1 MSASTQNLSP
11 EITDWLF
18 DSRSEG
24 ITSSN
29 GSFISGVKETVASQK
44 AKMSSS
50 PSPLMSHGPRIP
62 AHSHKTVSWKDR
74 GIATAAS
81 VVPKS
86 WKKKTFR
93 QKGNKILHTSPSVAA
108 KKQKNNRKKRSQKHH
123 KQRVRSMVSQK
134 HGPLFVNTTT
144 SDALVKSPL
153 LPKDVI
159 MRTPKKKKFVTNLL
173 DARGMW
179 VVDQVRGMS
188 ITQLHRIA
196 EKN

>member
-29 GSFISGVKETVASQK
+29 GSFISGVKQTVASQK

-62 AHSHKTVSWKDR
+62 AHSSKMVSWKDR
-74 GIATAAS
+74 GTATAAS
-81 VVPKS
+81 LAPKS

-93 QKGNKILHTSPSVAA
+93 QKGNKILHSSPSVAA
-108 KKQKNNRKKRSQKHH
+108 QNRKIIEKRGLKSFTSKEFGVWSV
-123 KQRVRSMVSQK
+123 K
-134 HGPLFVNTTT
+134 NTDRF
-144 SDALVKSPL
+144 S
-153 LPKDVI
+153 
-159 MRTPKKKKFVTNLL
+159 
-173 DARGMW
+173 
-179 VVDQVRGMS
+179 
-188 ITQLHRIA
+188 
-196 EKN
+196 